1 MDRRD
6 DGADDVQSEDS
17 TEPKNGNREKL
28 AADAD
33 DADAADAAE
42 TARWSPP
49 WRRPGAAGQSI
60 RPDRRHLR
68 VFRPESAAPTLRT
81 LRLGHPLPP
90 LTLLLSYSVSLSV
103 SLRVWTNQSM
113 AAAAEEEEKEEQEQ
127 EEQQQQQINETG
139 APTTVHCLS

>member
-90 LTLLLSYSVSLSV
+90 LTLLLCLSFSVV
-103 SLRVWTNQSM
+103 ARVDQSIDGGGGGGGGKGGAAAGG
-113 AAAAEEEEKEEQEQ
+113 AAAAANQRNRRSNHRSLFKL
-127 EEQQQQQINETG
+127 G
-139 APTTVHCLS
+139 